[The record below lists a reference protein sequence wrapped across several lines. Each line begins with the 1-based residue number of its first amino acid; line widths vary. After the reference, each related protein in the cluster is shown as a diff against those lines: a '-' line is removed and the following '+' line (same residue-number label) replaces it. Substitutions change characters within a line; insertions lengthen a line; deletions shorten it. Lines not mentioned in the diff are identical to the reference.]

1 MSKIEDREAEVGFF
15 GGVGFFPVLYAEEK
29 KKSTQN
35 PTNQPTNK
43 QTRATCNG
51 GGQELLEGHVPE
63 VTTEQ
68 SYVKGTLL

>member
-1 MSKIEDREAEVGFF
+1 M
-15 GGVGFFPVLYAEEK
+15 LK
-29 KKSTQN
+29 KKKKHTKS
-35 PTNQPTNK
+35 NQPTNK

-51 GGQELLEGHVPE
+51 CGQELLEGHVPE